1 MTPKTTSQLDLI
13 SESNGNLSSDE
24 FFDSSFVNL
33 LSVEAWEVVR
43 ERNANDKLQVGQEGD
58 VWSLKWDS
66 CVLAAGQGEI

>member
-1 MTPKTTSQLDLI
+1 
-13 SESNGNLSSDE
+13 
-24 FFDSSFVNL
+24 VNL

-66 CVLAAGQGEI
+66 CVLAAG